1 MPQTLTNATGGADAG
16 RDERTHDVAL
26 LDVAAVAA
34 LLDCSTRHVYR
45 LSDAGRMPRPLKLG
59 ALVRW
64 NRVAVLDWIAAGCP
78 EVRRAGR

>member
-1 MPQTLTNATGGADAG
+1 MTETLTNATSSVNAG
-16 RDERTHDVAL
+16 RDERTRDAALMDVG
-26 LDVAAVAA
+26 AVAS
-34 LLDCSTRHVYR
+34 LLACSPRHVYR

-64 NRVAVLDWIAAGCP
+64 RRAAVLDWINADCP